1 MKIAYKKMSTVV
13 EILPDKVTSLVVES
27 AQALYQLLM
36 ELKLAMEGCASEVV
50 ISEDEKP
57 LAVEK
62 KVILLTDFVN
72 FTLNQK
78 SLLTKI
84 IGELDKISK
93 EGSFYQDSQ
102 KILAEIENYIMK
114 LTLDFPCELVCEKL
128 TMSNMLKGIGI
139 IIADEYDSLEERIL
153 AYMDLAREL
162 EGKELFIFVNLRCL
176 IPQER
181 LELMLDTALKRE
193 HKILLIDN
201 VEYPKLDQE
210 NRIVIDADLCEI

>member
-13 EILPDKVTSLVVES
+13 EILPDRVTSLVVES

-62 KVILLTDFVN
+62 KVIDFVN

-93 EGSFYQDSQ
+93 EESF
-102 KILAEIENYIMK
+102 N
-114 LTLDFPCELVCEKL
+114 
-128 TMSNMLKGIGI
+128 
-139 IIADEYDSLEERIL
+139 
-153 AYMDLAREL
+153 
-162 EGKELFIFVNLRCL
+162 
-176 IPQER
+176 
-181 LELMLDTALKRE
+181 
-193 HKILLIDN
+193 
-201 VEYPKLDQE
+201 
-210 NRIVIDADLCEI
+210 

>member
-1 MKIAYKKMSTVV
+1 MKIAYEKMSTVI
-13 EILPDKVTSLVVES
+13 EILPDKVASLVVES

-93 EGSFYQDSQ
+93 EESF
-102 KILAEIENYIMK
+102 N
-114 LTLDFPCELVCEKL
+114 
-128 TMSNMLKGIGI
+128 
-139 IIADEYDSLEERIL
+139 
-153 AYMDLAREL
+153 
-162 EGKELFIFVNLRCL
+162 
-176 IPQER
+176 
-181 LELMLDTALKRE
+181 
-193 HKILLIDN
+193 
-201 VEYPKLDQE
+201 
-210 NRIVIDADLCEI
+210 